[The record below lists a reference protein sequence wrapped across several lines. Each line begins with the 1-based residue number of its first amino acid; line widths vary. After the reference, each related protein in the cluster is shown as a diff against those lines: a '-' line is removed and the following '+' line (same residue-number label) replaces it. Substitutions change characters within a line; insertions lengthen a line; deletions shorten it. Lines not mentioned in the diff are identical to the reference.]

1 MSNVQLFLLV
11 GAAMAS
17 ILVAA
22 AMPSGPSMLTD
33 RAWGD
38 NSRSAFQQASPP
50 DRLRR

>member
-1 MSNVQLFLLV
+1 MSNVQLFLLA

-33 RAWGD
+33 RAWSDQRPG
-38 NSRSAFQQASPP
+38 FQQASPP